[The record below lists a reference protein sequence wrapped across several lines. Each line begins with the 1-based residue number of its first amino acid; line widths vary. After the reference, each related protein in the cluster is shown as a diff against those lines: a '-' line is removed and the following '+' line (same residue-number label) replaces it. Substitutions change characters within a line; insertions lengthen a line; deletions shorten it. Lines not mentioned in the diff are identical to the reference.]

1 MKIQLFKMKL
11 SLCPIVFLILL
22 TTSACIDINPKSNDN
37 TGVETF
43 DKNLPK
49 EVKEV
54 ILEDNGAVV
63 PMPRVRRMVLR
74 LKNAENMSL
83 SYSEQ
88 NGDGSDETQNDVAIN
103 DNAREAMRDEIDK
116 IVEFAEDR
124 IDVKAGKLPCVGMN
138 SLIIAVVYNTG
149 DTSRFAVTGSA
160 RCDPSLYPSV
170 WALDSMATEMFRL
183 HKSNR
188 Q

>member
-1 MKIQLFKMKL
+1 MKIQLFKIKISL
-11 SLCPIVFLILL
+11 SPIVLLILL
-22 TTSACIDINPKSNDN
+22 TTSACIDINPKSNENNNREIVNKDRA
-37 TGVETF
+37 
-43 DKNLPK
+43 K

-63 PMPRVRRMVLR
+63 PMPRIRRMVLR

-88 NGDGSDETQNDVAIN
+88 NGDGSDGTQNDVAIN

-116 IVEFAEDR
+116 IIEFAEDG

-138 SLIIAVVYNTG
+138 SFNIAVVYNTG

-170 WALDSMATEMFRL
+170 WALDSMATEILRVQ
-183 HKSNR
+183 KGGR

>member
-1 MKIQLFKMKL
+1 MKIPLFKIKFN
-11 SLCPIVFLILL
+11 LCPILLLILL
-22 TTSACIDINPKSNDN
+22 MTSACIDINPKSNENDSREIVN
-37 TGVETF
+37 K
-43 DKNLPK
+43 DMAK

-54 ILEDNGAVV
+54 IFEDNGAVV
-63 PMPRVRRMVLR
+63 PMPRVRRMILR

-88 NGDGSDETQNDVAIN
+88 NGDGSDGTQNDITIN

-116 IVEFAEDR
+116 IVEFAEDG

-138 SLIIAVVYNTG
+138 SLNIAVVYNTG
-149 DTSRFAVTGSA
+149 DTSRFAVSGSA

-170 WALDSMATEMFRL
+170 WALDSMATEVFRV
-183 HKSNR
+183 HKGNR